1 MPSLPPMLKNLLVI
15 LLVLLGI
22 SVMAQP
28 GRNGQSI
35 TGRIY
40 GKVQDANTKSPI
52 EYAVIQVFKE
62 DKNPADSI
70 PPEMITGGL
79 TATNGDFNIDK
90 IPSGQP
96 LQIVISFVGYE
107 KYEITLTLPA
117 AGMGIPEKDLGNI
130 KLKVSTELKEV
141 LIDGSDGGYRIE
153 FDKRV
158 YDVEKNPV
166 NAGGTAEDVLRNV
179 PSLQVDMD
187 GNVTMRNAAPQV
199 FVDGRPTTLTIDQ
212 IPADAIQR
220 VEVISNPSAKYDA
233 SGGGGGIINIVMKHN
248 RGMGYNGSL
257 RLGGDSRPR
266 FNGGGDLNL
275 REGKLNFFVNGNY
288 NQRKSVSQGTTDRL
302 NMTSEPYTDLS
313 QTQKSVNLGY
323 FANGKIGIDWFAD
336 NRNTLTLSQSMTKG
350 SFNPTEDIY
359 TTTDTLLTDTLPYP
373 FSTYD
378 RHSETGRSF
387 QNFGSSMLF
396 KHLFAKEGTELT
408 ADVNFNAIESEF
420 EGNYT
425 NVYSADYSKK
435 QRQTGGGKQQLYTA
449 QSDFTSKI
457 RDNIK
462 VEAGLRGSIR
472 NYESI
477 YNNYAFV
484 DSTSQYEALTG
495 LMVNYEFLDQV
506 YAGYGTV
513 SRNTEKWKYQLGLR
527 LESSNYY
534 GQMRDTSLDFHISYP
549 LSLFPSLFLTRVINE
564 KQDVQLAVSR
574 KINRPGFMQLIP
586 FVDYSD
592 SLNVSRGNPELLPE
606 FTHLAELSYQNTP
619 NKKNTFIATAYARYI
634 TNLTV
639 RNQVTEYSEY
649 LEREIVINTYN
660 NAKSSTA
667 FGLELV
673 SKNTI
678 ASWFELTTNLNLYQ
692 SSIDGT
698 NISAS
703 LTNSRS
709 SWWAKT
715 NAIFKLPGSFT
726 FQALFDYS
734 SKKALTVGSSERS
747 GGGGGGFSGGGGGGG
762 YGGTDNTVQGYVRPT
777 YGLDL
782 SLKKEF
788 TKNKNMSLTVS
799 MQDVLRTRVNYTHSE
814 TDLFIQDTFRRR
826 DWQVLRVQFAWKFG
840 KVDQSLFKRK
850 NMKSGGEN
858 MEG

>member
-1 MPSLPPMLKNLLVI
+1 MFRI
-15 LLVLLGI
+15 LLAFLSILVAITSL
-22 SVMAQP
+22 AQP
-28 GRNGQSI
+28 GRGGQPS

-40 GKVQDANTKSPI
+40 GKVQDVNTKAPI
-52 EYAVIQVFKE
+52 EYAVIQVYKQ
-62 DKNPADSI
+62 DNNPSDSI
-70 PPEMITGGL
+70 APEMITGGL
-79 TATNGDFNIDK
+79 TETNGDFNIDK
-90 IPSGQP
+90 IPTGQP
-96 LQIVISFVGYE
+96 IIVVVSFVGYE
-107 KYEITLTLPA
+107 KTEFKLTLP
-117 AGMGIPEKDLGNI
+117 MGGFGGSEKDLGNI
-130 KLKVSTELKEV
+130 RLQVSTELSEV
-141 LIDGSDGGYRIE
+141 VINGADEGYRIE

-187 GNVTMRNAAPQV
+187 GNVTMRNAAPQI

-248 RGMGYNGSL
+248 RGMGYSGSL

-275 REGKLNFFVNGNY
+275 REGKFNFFINGNY
-288 NQRKSVSQGTTDRL
+288 NQRKSISEGTTDRL
-302 NMTSEPYTDLS
+302 SMTESPYTKLA

-323 FANGKIGIDWFAD
+323 FANGKLGIDWFAD
-336 NRNTLTLSQSMTKG
+336 NRNTFTLSQSFTKG
-350 SFNPTEDIY
+350 SFNPTDDIE
-359 TTTDTLLTDTLPYP
+359 TQTDTLIGIAPFPY
-373 FSTYD
+373 STYD
-378 RHSETGRSF
+378 RHSETGRQF
-387 QNFGSSMLF
+387 QNLGSSFLYKRLF
-396 KHLFAKEGTELT
+396 TKEGTELT

-420 EGNYT
+420 EGNYL
-425 NVYSADYSKK
+425 NIYSENFQRK
-435 QRQTGGGKQQLYTA
+435 QKQTGGGKQQLYTA
-449 QSDFTSKI
+449 QTDFSSKI
-457 RDNIK
+457 NDKTKI
-462 VEAGLRGSIR
+462 EAGLRGSIR

-477 YNNYAFV
+477 YNNFIFV
-484 DSTSQYEALTG
+484 DSTQQYAAITG
-495 LMVNYEFLDQV
+495 LTVNYEFLDQV
-506 YAGYGTV
+506 YAGYGTI
-513 SRNTEKWKYQLGLR
+513 SRNNEKWKYQLGMR
-527 LESSNYY
+527 LESSNYF
-534 GQMRDTSLDFHISYP
+534 GQLKDTTLDFRIKYP
-549 LSLFPSLFLTRVINE
+549 VSLFPSLFITRVLNE

-574 KINRPGFMQLIP
+574 KINRPSFMQLIP

-634 TNLTV
+634 TNLTI
-639 RNQVTEYSEY
+639 RNQVSEFSEY
-649 LEREIVINTYN
+649 LNQDIVINTYD

-673 SKNTI
+673 SRNTI
-678 ASWFELTTNLNLYQ
+678 TKWFELTTNLNLYQ

-698 NISAS
+698 NISSS

-709 SWWAKT
+709 SWWTKT

-734 SKKALTVGSSERS
+734 SKKALTVGSSER
-747 GGGGGGFSGGGGGGG
+747 GGGGGGFGGGGGGGG

-777 YGLDL
+777 YALDL
-782 SLKKEF
+782 SIKKEF
-788 TKNKNMSLTVS
+788 LKNKNMSLTIS

-814 TDLFIQDTFRRR
+814 TDLFVQDTFRRR
-826 DWQVLRVQFAWKFG
+826 DWQVVRIQFGWKFG
-840 KVDQSLFKRK
+840 KVDQSVFKRK
-850 NMKSGGEN
+850 NMKSGGES